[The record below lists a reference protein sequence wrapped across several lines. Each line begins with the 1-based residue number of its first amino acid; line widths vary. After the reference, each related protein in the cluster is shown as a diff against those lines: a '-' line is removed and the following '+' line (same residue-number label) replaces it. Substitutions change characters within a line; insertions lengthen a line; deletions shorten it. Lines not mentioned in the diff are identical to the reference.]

1 MTKPPR
7 TPLDRHRSSY
17 GIALRFAPDGPGGER
32 SDHPGGLRHLL
43 LCRLGGTLRP
53 GGVTLAPPLCGLSR
67 GEEAR
72 KRRRRHVPE
81 VVGHLR
87 RGAGRPLPDRLVLG
101 GPGRQ
106 FPPGLV
112 FRRARHDA
120 AVHLVE
126 RSLPQKHD
134 QLRVRQLARPY
145 IDVAV
150 DQPTPGLVEPLVVAA
165 QVLEARAP
173 EKQARTLVH
182 RGEPAVLTG
191 ASEARDLEEPVA
203 VLRPPDALQ

>member
-53 GGVTLAPPLCGLSR
+53 GGVTLAP
-67 GEEAR
+67 A
-72 KRRRRHVPE
+72 HV
-81 VVGHLR
+81 
-87 RGAGRPLPDRLVLG
+87 
-101 GPGRQ
+101 
-106 FPPGLV
+106 
-112 FRRARHDA
+112 
-120 AVHLVE
+120 VE
-126 RSLPQKHD
+126 S
-134 QLRVRQLARPY
+134 
-145 IDVAV
+145 
-150 DQPTPGLVEPLVVAA
+150 
-165 QVLEARAP
+165 RAP
-173 EKQARTLVH
+173 GKQALPLVH

-203 VLRPPDALQ
+203 VLRPPDALK